1 MAVVQF
7 NLRVPEELKKQVNE
21 AAQISGRSINAE
33 AAYRLE
39 QSFAKDHIYP
49 PGYIPGYDNGIRLE
63 LDSEWFEKT
72 GLTADEFA
80 HYVRLSMLNGLSGDK
95 GSK

>member
-7 NLRVPEELKKQVNE
+7 NLRVPEELKKQVDE

-39 QSFAKDHIYP
+39 QSFVENDRQKGVIDD
-49 PGYIPGYDNGIRLE
+49 GFFDE
-63 LDSEWFEKT
+63 L
-72 GLTADEFA
+72 GLTRDEFVA
-80 HYVRLSMLNGLSGDK
+80 FVKMSLNKAIDNAVSEIKTKEDE
-95 GSK
+95 

>member
-7 NLRVPEELKKQVNE
+7 NLRVPEELKKQVDE

-39 QSFAKDHIYP
+39 QSFVENENQKSFMD
-49 PGYIPGYDNGIRLE
+49 
-63 LDSEWFEKT
+63 DSFFDSL
-72 GLTADEFA
+72 GLTRSEFVAFVKMSLNKAIDDAVSETETKEDE
-80 HYVRLSMLNGLSGDK
+80 
-95 GSK
+95 